1 MKFQRKTMSNDVSK
15 SNFAKNVKKLRQGKG
30 ISRNR
35 VSKLADLS
43 LNTIVNIEAGNNPNP
58 TIETLE
64 KIAKALGV
72 SIDELLKR

>member
-1 MKFQRKTMSNDVSK
+1 MKFQRKTMSNDFSK

-43 LNTIVNIEAGNNPNP
+43 LNTIVNIKAGSNPDP
-58 TIETLE
+58 IIETL
-64 KIAKALGV
+64 GGNRQSV
-72 SIDELLKR
+72 RCFNR